1 MKAHATFDFV
11 QAEKEVRDFF
21 KQYGKCVKKPYNKV
35 NKGKIYELY
44 CLSRVVEQLKK
55 YRCNISIQSR
65 FRSIDFKA
73 SPGKID
79 RNKSYFT
86 VRARNG
92 VVFEIHTDIEIMT
105 LGVAPGHSNLGRQDL
120 SAYHEI
126 DIVVIEQGLSERP
139 RYDQLILGVECKAD
153 ENFGKSILK
162 QVLGVR
168 RELSFFTKKSL
179 PSKLAQAV
187 GKPSPEV
194 RAYPNSE
201 YWLAYTDPKGDNYQ
215 ISPATFGIKFN
226 NWRL

>member
-11 QAEKEVRDFF
+11 QAEKEIRDFF
-21 KQYGKCVKKPYNKV
+21 KQYGKCVNKPY

-44 CLSRVVEQLKK
+44 CLSRVVEHLKK
-55 YRCNISIQSR
+55 YGCNISISPR

-86 VRARNG
+86 VHARNG
-92 VVFEIHTDIEIMT
+92 VVFEVHTNIEIMT
-105 LGVAPGHSNLGRQDL
+105 LGVAPSHSNLGHQDL

-126 DIVVIEQGLSERP
+126 DIVVIEQRSSERP

-153 ENFGKSILK
+153 AHFRKSILK

-168 RELSFFTKKSL
+168 RELSLLTKKSL

-187 GKPSPEV
+187 GKPSPEI
-194 RAYPNSE
+194 RSAPNSE

-215 ISPATFGIKFN
+215 VSPATFDIKFN
-226 NWRL
+226 NWRP

>member
-11 QAEKEVRDFF
+11 QAEQEVRDFF
-21 KQYGKCVKKPYNKV
+21 KQYGKCVNKPY

-44 CLSRVVEQLKK
+44 CLSRVVEQLKG
-55 YRCNISIQSR
+55 YGCNIFIPSR

-79 RNKSYFT
+79 KDKSYFT
-86 VRARNG
+86 AHTRKG
-92 VVFEIHTDIEIMT
+92 DVFEIHTDIEIMT
-105 LGVAPGHSNLGRQDL
+105 LGVALGYSNLGHQDR

-126 DIVVIEQGLSERP
+126 DIVVIEQGSSERP

-153 ENFGKSILK
+153 AHFRKSILK
-162 QVLGVR
+162 QVLGIR
-168 RELSFFTKKSL
+168 RELSLLTKKSL

-187 GKPSPEV
+187 GKPSPKI
-194 RAYPNSE
+194 RSDPNSE

-226 NWRL
+226 NWRP